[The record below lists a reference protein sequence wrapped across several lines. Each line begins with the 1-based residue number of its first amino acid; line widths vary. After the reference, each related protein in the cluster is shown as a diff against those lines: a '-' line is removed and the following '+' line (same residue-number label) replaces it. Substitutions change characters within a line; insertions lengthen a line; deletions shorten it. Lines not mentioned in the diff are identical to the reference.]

1 MSCQFQADNFVRK
14 SVSYSLKDAIKF
26 TIKVY
31 LVLILF
37 GAISAALEAAAA
49 ARLFWGAKHASS
61 ALYCLPSLPL
71 SPTAEP

>member
-1 MSCQFQADNFVRK
+1 M
-14 SVSYSLKDAIKF
+14 KF

>member
-1 MSCQFQADNFVRK
+1 MSCQFQANNFVRK
-14 SVSYSLKDAIKF
+14 SLSYSLKDAIKF

-49 ARLFWGAKHASS
+49 RLFWGAKHASS